1 MWERGEGPSS
11 LISYRIVV
19 AGALLQAA
27 VVPNSAVPFDFQ
39 AEYGLSNQLVCVLS
53 LVWFRLAWSQA
64 GATVS
69 ILDVGGG
76 SSGQEQAFYLLTLC
90 GIEDLALTPPPCL
103 CRLKPSVT
111 ITQWR

>member
-1 MWERGEGPSS
+1 M
-11 LISYRIVV
+11 ISYRIVV

-39 AEYGLSNQLVCVLS
+39 AVYGLSNKLVRVLS
-53 LVWFRLAWSQA
+53 LVWFRLAWSQT

-76 SSGQEQAFYLLTLC
+76 ISGQEQGFYLLILC
-90 GIEDLALTPPPCL
+90 GTEDLALTPRPLHLPA
-103 CRLKPSVT
+103 SVG
-111 ITQWR
+111 